1 MTTLRARLRLVQLD
15 DRCLPSATPFEAEP
29 FDGYAEPN
37 NPEVLTPS
45 APEEGTGT
53 TAELPPEVRE
63 WVDWV
68 LGLTDASKPQRLAN
82 PINGPL
88 YQDGKGPSPT
98 DGTGVHQGGL
108 GDCWIVAAAVAVGKA
123 RPDAITNM
131 IKDNGDGTYTV
142 TFPKDPKKPV
152 TITYDPQAPG
162 EKGADGIWI
171 RVIEQAAAKYLNDN
185 SWWKKDDPLVKIDKG
200 GQTYDAMDL
209 LTGSG
214 YKTLN
219 GDSVWDSKDEW
230 HTALAEAVKNNK
242 AVTVSTT
249 SGSGAKIT
257 VDEGLIRGH
266 AYVVIG
272 YNAETKTLTLLNP
285 WGHNGE
291 YGQKYDPKTQTWGG
305 ALDGNPNDGQFDISL
320 DDAYRLLKRLN
331 LEK

>member
-1 MTTLRARLRLVQLD
+1 MTSLRTRLCLVQLD
-15 DRCLPSATPFEAEP
+15 DRCLPSASPLVVEPFEGYTETQAK
-29 FDGYAEPN
+29 FD
-37 NPEVLTPS
+37 VI
-45 APEEGTGT
+45 APAAPDSSGTAT
-53 TAELPPEVRE
+53 ELPAEVRA
-63 WVDWV
+63 WVETI

-88 YQDGKGPSPT
+88 YANGKGPNPNPQ
-98 DGTGVHQGGL
+98 VAQGGL
-108 GDCWIVAAAVAVGKA
+108 GDCWIVAAAVSVGKA

-152 TITYDPQAPG
+152 TITYDPNAPG
-162 EKGADGIWI
+162 EKGGDGIWI

-185 SWWKKDDPLVKIDKG
+185 SWWKKDDPLVKINDG

-230 HTALAEAVKNNK
+230 HTALVNAFKNNK

-249 SGSGAKIT
+249 SDSGAKIK

-266 AYVVIG
+266 AYVVLG
-272 YNAETKTLTLLNP
+272 YNAQTKTLTLLNP
-285 WGHNGE
+285 WGNNGE
-291 YGQKYDPKTQTWGG
+291 YGQKYDPSKPLGQQWTP
-305 ALDGNPNDGQFDISL
+305 ALDGNADGKFDISL